1 MSAAA
6 LASASAAVPTAT
18 PAAMAPIAPD
28 RPPCIALLS
37 RVLDLSLIHI

>member
-28 RPPCIALLS
+28 
-37 RVLDLSLIHI
+37 LSLIHI